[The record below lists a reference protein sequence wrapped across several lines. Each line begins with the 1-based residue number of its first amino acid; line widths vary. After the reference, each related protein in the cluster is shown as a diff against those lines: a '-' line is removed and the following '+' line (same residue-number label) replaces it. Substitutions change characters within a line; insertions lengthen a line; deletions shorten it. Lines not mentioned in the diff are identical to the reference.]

1 MAGFLHIRPIQP
13 QRTPFVPEGDTIH
26 GAAQRLRAA
35 LLGQEL
41 LAVELP
47 RIAGTVPAAG
57 SRVTRIEAR
66 GKHLLIWLSD
76 GHVIHSHLRM
86 TGVWRVYGRG
96 QKRRHSPASVRIRLR
111 TATADA
117 VCTNAPV
124 VELLDADAVARHPIL
139 RRLGPDLTAPDPNLP
154 DALRRLGDGDQDR
167 TIGEGLLDQRVASG
181 IGNVYRSEVC
191 FLVGIDPRTRLAE
204 VDEVTRRQLLT
215 IGAQLLRDN
224 VGRPRTTVPD
234 APLGTLWV
242 YGRTG
247 RSCRRCGTPVASA
260 AVGAPP
266 RRAYWCPACQ
276 PAGHP

>member
-1 MAGFLHIRPIQP
+1 MAGFLHIRAIQP
-13 QRTPFVPEGDTIH
+13 QRTRFVPEGDTIH

-35 LLGQEL
+35 LLGRDL

-47 RIAGTVPAAG
+47 RLAGAVPAAG

-66 GKHLLIWLSD
+66 GKHMLIWLSD

-86 TGVWRVYGRG
+86 TGVWRVYERG

-124 VELLDADAVARHPIL
+124 VELLDADAVARHPGL
-139 RRLGPDLTAPDPNLP
+139 RRLGPDLIAPDPDL
-154 DALRRLGDGDQDR
+154 DEVLRRLADGAQDR
-167 TIGEGLLDQRVASG
+167 TIGDALLDQRVASG

-191 FLVGIDPRTRLAE
+191 FLVGIDPRRPLVE
-204 VDEVTRRQLLT
+204 VDDATRRQLLM

-234 APLGTLWV
+234 APLGSLWV

-247 RSCRRCGTPVASA
+247 RSCRRCGAPVVSA
-260 AVGAPP
+260 EVGAPP
-266 RRAYWCPACQ
+266 RRAYWCPTCQ

>member
-1 MAGFLHIRPIQP
+1 LAGFLHIRPIQAL
-13 QRTPFVPEGDTIH
+13 RAHFVPEGDTVH
-26 GAAQRLRAA
+26 ATAQRLRAA
-35 LLGQEL
+35 LVDQEL
-41 LAVELP
+41 IAVELP
-47 RIAGTVPAAG
+47 RVVGPAPATG

-86 TGVWRVYGRG
+86 TGVWRVYARG

-124 VELLDADAVARHPIL
+124 VELLDADALARHPVL
-139 RRLGPDLTAPDPNLP
+139 RRLGPDLTAPDP
-154 DALRRLGDGDQDR
+154 DIDEAIRRLADGNQDR
-167 TIGEGLLDQRVASG
+167 SAGEALLDQKVASG

-191 FLVGIDPRTRLAE
+191 FLVGIDPRTPLRE
-204 VDEVTRRQLLT
+204 IDVSTRRQLLT
-215 IGAQLLRDN
+215 VAAQLLRDN

-234 APLGTLWV
+234 APPGALWV
-242 YGRTG
+242 YQRTG
-247 RSCRRCGTPVASA
+247 RSCRRCGTPIASTD
-260 AVGAPP
+260 VGDPP
-266 RRAYWCPACQ
+266 RRAYWCPTCQ